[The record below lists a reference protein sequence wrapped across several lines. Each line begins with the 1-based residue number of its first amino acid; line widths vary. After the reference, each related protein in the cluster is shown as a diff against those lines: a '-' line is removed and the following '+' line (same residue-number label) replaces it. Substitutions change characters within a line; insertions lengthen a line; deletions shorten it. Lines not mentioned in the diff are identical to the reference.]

1 MQNSNVVNLVKYS
14 VIILLALLY
23 STDSARSLERT
34 SGPLPDQQQELSP
47 RADDSKVIPAL
58 GSPNLRFKRSW
69 VVAAVS
75 CAACGAQSP
84 RCHAACGR
92 GPGTRACHDRCRSQ
106 LNACKRSCTR
116 GGGGGSASYKPGGK
130 VVSFKSEVEPP
141 KWSATI
147 SGWFVKPKGNGPFP
161 TIIFLHACAGLSKP
175 SGDSISAHANY
186 MKKYGFAS
194 FVLDSFSA
202 RKLSGGQICKGT
214 YVTRLAYEFRVD
226 DAFNALRRI
235 QKIDFVSK
243 DNIFLVGQSHGA
255 GSAMIAARADAN
267 KHDEAFRAVAAYY
280 PPCRHLGFNSK
291 LKSPLIAFGGGRDD
305 WASFDTCQHVAKHK
319 LTSGK
324 EYIAI
329 LYPNAL
335 HGFDLLRKPFK
346 SFGHLLGRNAKATA
360 DSRSKMRE
368 FFTKYLTDDLK
379 KK

>member
-1 MQNSNVVNLVKYS
+1 
-14 VIILLALLY
+14 
-23 STDSARSLERT
+23 
-34 SGPLPDQQQELSP
+34 
-47 RADDSKVIPAL
+47 
-58 GSPNLRFKRSW
+58 
-69 VVAAVS
+69 
-75 CAACGAQSP
+75 
-84 RCHAACGR
+84 
-92 GPGTRACHDRCRSQ
+92 
-106 LNACKRSCTR
+106 
-116 GGGGGSASYKPGGK
+116 
-130 VVSFKSEVEPP
+130 
-141 KWSATI
+141 
-147 SGWFVKPKGNGPFP
+147 
-161 TIIFLHACAGLSKP
+161 
-175 SGDSISAHANY
+175 